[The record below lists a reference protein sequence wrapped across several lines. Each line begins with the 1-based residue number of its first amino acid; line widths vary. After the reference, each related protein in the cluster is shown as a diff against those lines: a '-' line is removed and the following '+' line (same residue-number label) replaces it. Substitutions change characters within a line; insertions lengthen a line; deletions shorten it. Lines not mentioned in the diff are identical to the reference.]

1 MPVYFGLLMKKTF
14 LLGLF
19 AAASLTLTVSSCDN
33 PDIRKDEDVVTKPLP
48 PIPAA
53 ADTTGGKPDTNVPRE
68 INAVNATEDI
78 KKMQPQM

>member
-1 MPVYFGLLMKKTF
+1 MNKTF
-14 LLGLF
+14 LLGLL
-19 AAASLTLTVSSCDN
+19 AAASLTLSLSSCDN
-33 PDIRKDEDVVTKPLP
+33 PDIRKDEDVVTRPLP

-53 ADTTGGKPDTNVPRE
+53 GDKAASAANRE

>member
-1 MPVYFGLLMKKTF
+1 MKKTF

-19 AAASLTLTVSSCDN
+19 AASLTLTVSSCDN
-33 PDIRKDEDVVTKPLP
+33 PDIRQDEDVATRPLP
-48 PIPAA
+48 PIPAKS
-53 ADTTGGKPDTNVPRE
+53 DTTGGKPDANVPRE